1 MLYGLALLF
10 GLGMIYWFQ
19 FPHEDFGSLLFN
31 TGRKVDNNDMA
42 RFAEIFVFTV
52 IVVQNLTVLLLT
64 PVYVGSAIA
73 EEKERKTLDLLFAT
87 QMKDHE
93 IILGKMF
100 SRMTHLGVILLGG
113 LPVLSLAQLWG
124 GIDFPILVA
133 NFVNT
138 GLLLLSVSAI
148 SILVS
153 TLCRK
158 VVTAVMII
166 YGFVV
171 PITLCLGIFSIGGR
185 TSVLGL
191 AQSDLGANPDMIL
204 MVLGGLAAF
213 HGMITIACVSVALV
227 VMRGQHGGDEFLQ
240 PRPST
245 TPGAADALDR
255 YFWKR
260 RNEDHLSWSIAIM
273 DAFRPSKVNRF
284 YGKEMNVGFNKQIVW
299 PLFHTLLGLSL
310 AFLFHGHVISFSM
323 AVIGSSGPPPG

>member
-1 MLYGLALLF
+1 V
-10 GLGMIYWFQ
+10 GLGLIYWAQ
-19 FPHEDFGSLLFN
+19 FPHEEFGTLLFN
-31 TGRKVDNNDMA
+31 TGRGMTINKAA

-87 QMKDHE
+87 QMKDRE
-93 IILGKMF
+93 IILGKLF
-100 SRMTHLGVILLGG
+100 SRLTHLGALLLGG

-124 GIDFPILVA
+124 GIDFRILLA

-138 GLLLLSVSAI
+138 GMILLSVGSV

-153 TLCRK
+153 VLCKK

-191 AQSDLGANPDMIL
+191 AQSDMGADVGVMAF
-204 MVLGGLAAF
+204 VLGGLGVF

-227 VMRGQHGGDEFLQ
+227 VMRG
-240 PRPST
+240 
-245 TPGAADALDR
+245 
-255 YFWKR
+255 
-260 RNEDHLSWSIAIM
+260 
-273 DAFRPSKVNRF
+273 
-284 YGKEMNVGFNKQIVW
+284 
-299 PLFHTLLGLSL
+299 
-310 AFLFHGHVISFSM
+310 
-323 AVIGSSGPPPG
+323 